1 MEPQQNRDL
10 KPEYLSLN
18 VVNIAD
24 VIGAQTVA
32 AHVESEMVQ
41 A

>member
-18 VVNIAD
+18 
-24 VIGAQTVA
+24 IGEIN
-32 AHVESEMVQ
+32 ESMNPVRTPIFTDFDSP
-41 A
+41 

>member
-18 VVNIAD
+18 
-24 VIGAQTVA
+24 IGEINALYLLLLAISPQ
-32 AHVESEMVQ
+32 Q
-41 A
+41 